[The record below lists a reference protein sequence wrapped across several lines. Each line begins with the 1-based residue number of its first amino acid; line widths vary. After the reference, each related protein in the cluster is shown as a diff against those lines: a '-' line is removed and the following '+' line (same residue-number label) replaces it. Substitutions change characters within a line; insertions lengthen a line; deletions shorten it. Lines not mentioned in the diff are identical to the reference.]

1 MNDIA
6 RYPQSNARDSG
17 VYPRHPMM
25 PPQQQQQQQQ
35 QPPPQQPQSQPPPQ
49 QRSLEPLPSPPS
61 QLRYQP
67 VVSTVRS
74 VSNNA
79 PTTTNNNPA
88 SYDLQEIISQYQQ
101 HPELLKL
108 ILSSKVEEDK
118 RRAEEAKLRA
128 KEIDLLLQQQQQP
141 TPPNE
146 VEVEDTAIKARHSA
160 DFPYV
165 HPRAVP
171 IRARV
176 QSSDSVGPI
185 RRGSILNNLDER
197 RSSFTSQSSRFS
209 PPAHGSGAGL
219 QRHPLSPP
227 YSNPEDRDEDGHES
241 NQNKKQRKRREMQAI
256 TKIVETREFPYLD
269 DYFWKNNGN
278 TTHKSGRRSVYY
290 KCSNSGKGCPVN
302 KTVTCRENGEYLIK
316 YRGQHLTDCG
326 RVQRIHDA

>member
-1 MNDIA
+1 MNDLV

-17 VYPRHPMM
+17 VYPRPSML
-25 PPQQQQQQQQ
+25 PPQQQQQQR
-35 QPPPQQPQSQPPPQ
+35 P
-49 QRSLEPLPSPPS
+49 LEPLPSPPS

-67 VVSTVRS
+67 ATSIARTS
-74 VSNNA
+74 SNNP
-79 PTTTNNNPA
+79 PTTNSNPA

-128 KEIDLLLQQQQQP
+128 KEIDLLLQQQQP

-146 VEVEDTAIKARHSA
+146 ADVEDVAVKPRHSS
-160 DFPYV
+160 DYPYV

-176 QSSDSVGPI
+176 QSNDSIGPV
-185 RRGSILNNLDER
+185 RRGSILNSFDER
-197 RSSFTSQSSRFS
+197 RSSFASQSSRYS
-209 PPAHGSGAGL
+209 PPPNHGPGLAGAGL

-227 YSNPEDRDEDGHES
+227 YSNPEDRDDDGHES
-241 NQNKKQRKRREMQAI
+241 NQSKKQRKRREMQAI

-316 YRGQHLTDCG
+316 YRGQHLSDCG

>member
-1 MNDIA
+1 MNDLV

-25 PPQQQQQQQQ
+25 PPQQQPQPQQQR
-35 QPPPQQPQSQPPPQ
+35 P
-49 QRSLEPLPSPPS
+49 LEPLPSPPS

-67 VVSTVRS
+67 AISTVRS
-74 VSNNA
+74 APNNAHSNN
-79 PTTTNNNPA
+79 NNNPA

-118 RRAEEAKLRA
+118 RRAEEAKLRG

-146 VEVEDTAIKARHSA
+146 AEVEETAVKSRHSA

-176 QSSDSVGPI
+176 QSSDSIGPV
-185 RRGSILNNLDER
+185 RRGSILNSLDER
-197 RSSFTSQSSRFS
+197 RSSFASQSSRYS
-209 PPAHGSGAGL
+209 PPAHGAGSGAGL

-241 NQNKKQRKRREMQAI
+241 SQSKKQRKRREMQAI

-316 YRGQHLTDCG
+316 YRGQHLVDCG

>member
-1 MNDIA
+1 MNDLA

-17 VYPRHPMM
+17 VYPRPIHP
-25 PPQQQQQQQQ
+25 PH
-35 QPPPQQPQSQPPPQ
+35 QQPQQSASTPSPLAPPQHRPLEPTPSSQMRYSTTSQPVRNNPP
-49 QRSLEPLPSPPS
+49 PP
-61 QLRYQP
+61 
-67 VVSTVRS
+67 
-74 VSNNA
+74 NNNGN
-79 PTTTNNNPA
+79 NNNPA
-88 SYDLQEIISQYQQ
+88 SYDLQEIIVQYQQ
-101 HPELLKL
+101 QPELLKL

-128 KEIDLLLQQQQQP
+128 KEIDLLLQQQP

-146 VEVEDTAIKARHSA
+146 MDVEEVTVKGRSSSDYSYA
-160 DFPYV
+160 

-171 IRARV
+171 IRARM
-176 QSSDSVGPI
+176 QSNDSVGPV
-185 RRGSILNNLDER
+185 RRGSILNSLDDR
-197 RSSFTSQSSRFS
+197 RSSFASQSSRYS
-209 PPAHGSGAGL
+209 PPGVAGAGL

-227 YSNPEDRDEDGHES
+227 YSNPEDRDEDGQDANS
-241 NQNKKQRKRREMQAI
+241 QKKQRKRREMQAI

-316 YRGQHLTDCG
+316 YRGQHLADCG